1 MDAYT
6 VTGAVVVVLISLVGF
21 YFSVKKNIAS
31 ELKPMEDLN
40 INIVKLNANFEH
52 MLESDDVRDKRI
64 NKHGEEIDEI
74 REQQMRNEKVLD
86 RHEMRLDN
94 IEKKL
99 EG

>member
-6 VTGAVVVVLISLVGF
+6 ITGAVVVVLVSLVGF

>member
-99 EG
+99 DS

>member
-6 VTGAVVVVLISLVGF
+6 ITGAVVVVLISLVGF
-21 YFSVKKNIAS
+21 YFSVKKNIAH

-99 EG
+99 DS

>member
-52 MLESDDVRDKRI
+52 MLESDDVRDTRI

-99 EG
+99 DS